1 MTDTHTPEIGFKM
14 TIGQEANIDQD
25 LIDIPDQGQEID
37 TQGHIQGV
45 EGIQNQGLDQ
55 DLKENLLK
63 GVQVIIQKGRIMK
76 NHDQEREKEINT
88 QDQGQGLSQRQFLK
102 TGVYA
107 RFPNKNVLSRGV
119 FQEVDQ
125 PLDHLVDDQI
135 RKRSTNIKRARNILD
150 QTKVVI
156 RLPQMV
162 K

>member
-1 MTDTHTPEIGFKM
+1 M

-45 EGIQNQGLDQ
+45 EDIQNQGLDQ

-76 NHDQEREKEINT
+76 NHDQEREKEIDT
-88 QDQGQGLSQRQFLK
+88 QDQGQDQGLSQRQFLK

-107 RFPNKNVLSRGV
+107 KCQNINVLSLGV

-125 PLDHLVDDQI
+125 PLDRQVDIQI